1 MTHKGL
7 RQRYL
12 VQFENAETIKY
23 YVFYYYSFPLEG
35 KQQAYY
41 SIPTLVGLLEDADKF
56 VRSQSAG
63 ALMR

>member
-1 MTHKGL
+1 MQKPC
-7 RQRYL
+7 
-12 VQFENAETIKY
+12 IY
-23 YVFYYYSFPLEG
+23 YCSFPLEG

-41 SIPTLVGLLEDADKF
+41 SVHTLVGLLEDADKF